1 MGSAGARRIPTSG
14 VAQSGDTAPDGMPSD
29 FRRIVSFTPR
39 GGRLNQVQRKAF
51 DAHADNWMLGVD
63 DLGRTFDAAAVF
75 GRDAPLVIEI
85 GSGMGES
92 TVAMAAARPE
102 IDVLAVEV
110 YKPGVAQT
118 FHHIAKAAVDNVRL
132 LRADAF
138 AVLRDLI
145 APSSVEEIW
154 LFFPDPWPK
163 TRHRKR
169 RLVTQQFVALADTRL
184 RSGGRFRLATDWQPY
199 AEQMLATC
207 TASEHLRNVHS
218 GWAPRPEFRP
228 RTRFE
233 RRGLAEGRQ
242 IFDLEFVRR

>member
-1 MGSAGARRIPTSG
+1 MGSTAAPRIPTSG
-14 VAQSGDTAPDGMPSD
+14 VARSGDTAPDGLPSD
-29 FRRIVSFTPR
+29 LRRIVSFTPR

-102 IDVLAVEV
+102 VNLLAVEV

-118 FHHIAKAAVDNVRL
+118 FHHMAKAGVDSIRL

-138 AVLRDLI
+138 AVLSDLI
-145 APSSVEEIW
+145 APGSVEEIW

-163 TRHRKR
+163 TRHHKR
-169 RLVTQQFVALADTRL
+169 RLVTAEFVALVAGRL
-184 RSGGRFRLATDWQPY
+184 RVGGGFRLATDWEPY
-199 AEQMLATC
+199 AEQMLAAC
-207 TASEHLRNVHS
+207 TASNDLRTVHP

-233 RRGLAEGRQ
+233 RRGLADGRQ
-242 IFDLEFVRR
+242 IFDLEFVRC